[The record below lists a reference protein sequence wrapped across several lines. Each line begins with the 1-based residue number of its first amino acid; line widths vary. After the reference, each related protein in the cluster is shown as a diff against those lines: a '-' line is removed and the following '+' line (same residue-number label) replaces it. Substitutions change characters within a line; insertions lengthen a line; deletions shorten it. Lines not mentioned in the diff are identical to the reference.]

1 MTMASTLSSTDY
13 GLFSSINGFAGRS
26 AVLDA
31 VMVGSA
37 KYLPVVF
44 ALVLIALWLTWKAQ
58 NQRGA
63 FLAGGSALIALGVG
77 QLVGYALP
85 RPRPYLAHS
94 VNLLISRT
102 VDTSFPSDHA
112 TLGFAVAVMVWQYN
126 RRVGVGLLILAF
138 VLAFSRVYVGA
149 HYPSDVLGGAVLGT
163 LTSLVLAALSRGALA
178 RSALD
183 RSFRFLARWHLAAQP

>member
-1 MTMASTLSSTDY
+1 MSSADY
-13 GLFSSINGFAGRS
+13 GLFSSINRLAGRS

-31 VMVGSA
+31 VMVGTA

-44 ALVLIALWLTWKAQ
+44 ALVLVALWLTWKPQ

-63 FLAGGSALIALGVG
+63 FLAGASALIALGIG

-94 VNLLISRT
+94 VNLLISPSL
-102 VDTSFPSDHA
+102 DTSFPSDHA
-112 TLGFAVAVMVWQYN
+112 TLGFAVAVMVWQYD
-126 RRVGVGLLILAF
+126 RRVGGLLLILAF

-163 LTSLVLAALSRGALA
+163 VTSLAIAALSRRAHVG
-178 RSALD
+178 RALD
-183 RSFRFLARWHLAAQP
+183 GSFRFLARWHLAARSA